1 LPQPDACNQAG
12 LSFFSGDFADVNP
25 PQDYLSNTEG
35 IFNTPLLPTN
45 EPFEEL
51 GASFPPLFLLPEVP
65 TQRSTVPETED
76 DEGHARCARCE
87 KRFPSVRQRNKHAKR
102 HERHH
107 QCPHTTCEKKFR
119 DRRDVGRHYR
129 NVHEMLVEEY
139 SCLVDGCTKTFK
151 GRKDNMY
158 KHVRLKHPEQTHLI
172 KRHPAA

>member
-1 LPQPDACNQAG
+1 LKRRPREGSKSSRITISVFPEASFTDASLDSSFPPWDQDTLLSEEFLTEDFWLDVLRFNTEDAAAGLCLPQPDACNQAG

-87 KRFPSVRQRNKHAKR
+87 KRFPSVRQRK
-102 HERHH
+102 
-107 QCPHTTCEKKFR
+107 
-119 DRRDVGRHYR
+119 
-129 NVHEMLVEEY
+129 
-139 SCLVDGCTKTFK
+139 
-151 GRKDNMY
+151 
-158 KHVRLKHPEQTHLI
+158 
-172 KRHPAA
+172 